1 MLTVCWKAN
10 STFAWEKCFL
20 YWEMVIYPDWNNVYP
35 DWGRGDIAE
44 DGVQVVE
51 GERDQVTRIVA
62 HQHLQV
68 VSVHSLVFLR
78 TMDRL

>member
-10 STFAWEKCFL
+10 STFAWEKRFL
-20 YWEMVIYPDWNNVYP
+20 FWAMVIYPDWNNVYP

-51 GERDQVTRIVA
+51 GEGD
-62 HQHLQV
+62 
-68 VSVHSLVFLR
+68 
-78 TMDRL
+78 